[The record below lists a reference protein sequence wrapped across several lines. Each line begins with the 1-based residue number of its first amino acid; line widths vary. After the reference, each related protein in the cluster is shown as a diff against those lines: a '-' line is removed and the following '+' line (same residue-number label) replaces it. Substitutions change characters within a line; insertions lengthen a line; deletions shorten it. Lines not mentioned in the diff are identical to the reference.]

1 MLSMDAENSATWTLQ
16 GRRLDFPQLKARAE
30 SIEEKVSVSVPLG
43 GSLLLQVHG
52 LRLQWDE
59 QEARKEAVV
68 EMIPQGAA
76 PTFSGRAA
84 LASEWRVEPRTKGT
98 LKDGFKLWFVGKL
111 KAGDAA
117 GTLKA
122 ALVVPPPEIR
132 PPQEPLESRPD
143 N

>member
-30 SIEEKVSVSVPLG
+30 SMEEKVSVSVPLG
-43 GSLLLQVHG
+43 ESLLLQVHG

-59 QEARKEAVV
+59 QAARKAAVV

-98 LKDGFKLWFVGKL
+98 LKDGFKLWFAGNL
-111 KAGDAA
+111 KAGDTA

>member
-1 MLSMDAENSATWTLQ
+1 MDADNSATWTLH
-16 GRRLDFPQLKARAE
+16 GTRLDFPQLKARAE

-43 GSLLLQVHG
+43 ASLLLQVHG

-59 QEARKEAVV
+59 QEARKAAVV

-98 LKDGFKLWFVGKL
+98 LKDGFKLWFAGNL
-111 KAGDAA
+111 KAGDTA